1 MERNEL
7 VKKILKLMG
16 EDVLEEEQIKEI
28 KEEMNVKEL
37 EELLG
42 VLEVLGYEDEDE
54 EDEEDEDEDEGCC
67 GGKCGGN
74 CKCDKTTKNDI
85 DVEVGKLGIIEEV
98 TRQENLYE
106 KEFEASEETKATD
119 LYKEMMVM
127 AESIVAGVRVMIEG
141 GIDYNNALQLCNN
154 HIQNKQ
160 NLEIA
165 KLTQIQVQNNQI

>member
-16 EDVLEEEQIKEI
+16 EDVLREEQIKEI
-28 KEEMNVKEL
+28 KEEMDIEELKEL
-37 EELLG
+37 LK
-42 VLEVLGYEDEDE
+42 VLEVLGYEDE
-54 EDEEDEDEDEGCC
+54 EDEEEEGCC

-74 CKCDKTTKNDI
+74 CKCDKITKDDI
-85 DVEVGKLGIIEEV
+85 DVEVGKLGIAEEI

-119 LYKEMMVM
+119 LYKEMIVM

-154 HIQNKQ
+154 HIQNRQ

>member
-7 VKKILKLMG
+7 VEKILKLMG
-16 EDVLEEEQIKEI
+16 EDVLEKEQIEEI
-28 KEEMNVKEL
+28 KEKMDIEEL
-37 EELLG
+37 EELLK
-42 VLEVLGYEDEDE
+42 VLEMLRCEDE
-54 EDEEDEDEDEGCC
+54 EDEHEGCC
-67 GGKCGGN
+67 SGN
-74 CKCDKTTKNDI
+74 CKCDKVTKDDI
-85 DVEVGKLGIIEEV
+85 DVEVGKLGIVEEV

-119 LYKEMMVM
+119 LYKEMIIM

-141 GIDYNNALQLCNN
+141 GIDYSNALQLCNN
-154 HIQNKQ
+154 HIQNRQ

>member
-7 VKKILKLMG
+7 VEKILKLMG
-16 EDVLEEEQIKEI
+16 EDVLKEEQIKEI
-28 KEEMNVKEL
+28 KEEMDIKEL
-37 EELLG
+37 EELLR
-42 VLEVLGYEDEDE
+42 VLEVLEYEDE
-54 EDEEDEDEDEGCC
+54 EDEHEGCC

-74 CKCDKTTKNDI
+74 CKCDKVTKDDI
-85 DVEVGKLGIIEEV
+85 DVEVGKLGIAEEI

-119 LYKEMMVM
+119 LYKEMIVM
-127 AESIVAGVRVMIEG
+127 AESIVASVRVMIEG

-154 HIQNKQ
+154 HIQNRQ

>member
-7 VKKILKLMG
+7 VEKILKLMG
-16 EDVLEEEQIKEI
+16 EDVLKEEQIKEI
-28 KEEMNVKEL
+28 KEEMDIEELKEL
-37 EELLG
+37 LK

-54 EDEEDEDEDEGCC
+54 EDEHEGCC
-67 GGKCGGN
+67 CEKCDGN
-74 CKCDKTTKNDI
+74 CKCGKITKDDI
-85 DVEVGKLGIIEEV
+85 DVEVGKLGIAEEI

-127 AESIVAGVRVMIEG
+127 AESIVASVRVMIEG

-154 HIQNKQ
+154 HIQNRQ

>member
-7 VKKILKLMG
+7 VEKILKLMG
-16 EDVLEEEQIKEI
+16 EDALEEEQIKEI
-28 KEEMNVKEL
+28 KEEMDIKEL

-54 EDEEDEDEDEGCC
+54 EDEHEGCC

-74 CKCDKTTKNDI
+74 CKCNKITKDDI
-85 DVEVGKLGIIEEV
+85 DVEVGKLGIAEEI

-127 AESIVAGVRVMIEG
+127 AESIVASVRVMIKG
-141 GIDYNNALQLCNN
+141 GIDYNNALQLCSN
-154 HIQNKQ
+154 HIQNRQ

>member
-7 VKKILKLMG
+7 VEKILKLMG

-54 EDEEDEDEDEGCC
+54 EDEHEGC
-67 GGKCGGN
+67 CGGN
-74 CKCDKTTKNDI
+74 CKCDKITKDDI
-85 DVEVGKLGIIEEV
+85 DVEVGKLGIAEEI

-106 KEFEASEETKATD
+106 KEFEASEESD
-119 LYKEMMVM
+119 
-127 AESIVAGVRVMIEG
+127 
-141 GIDYNNALQLCNN
+141 
-154 HIQNKQ
+154 
-160 NLEIA
+160 
-165 KLTQIQVQNNQI
+165 

>member
-16 EDVLEEEQIKEI
+16 EDVLREEQIKEI
-28 KEEMNVKEL
+28 KEEMDIEELKEL
-37 EELLG
+37 LK
-42 VLEVLGYEDEDE
+42 VLEVLGYEDEEE
-54 EDEEDEDEDEGCC
+54 EDEHEGCC

-74 CKCDKTTKNDI
+74 CKCNKITKDDI
-85 DVEVGKLGIIEEV
+85 DVEVGLLGIAEEI

-106 KEFEASEETKATD
+106 KEFEASEETKAAN

-141 GIDYNNALQLCNN
+141 GIDYNNALQLCSN

>member
-7 VKKILKLMG
+7 VEKILKLMG
-16 EDVLEEEQIKEI
+16 EDVLKEEQIKEI
-28 KEEMNVKEL
+28 KEEMDIEEL
-37 EELLG
+37 EELLK
-42 VLEVLGYEDEDE
+42 VLEVLGYEDE
-54 EDEEDEDEDEGCC
+54 EDEECC
-67 GGKCGGN
+67 SGKCDGN
-74 CKCDKTTKNDI
+74 CKCDKITKDDI
-85 DVEVGKLGIIEEV
+85 DVEVGKLGIAEEI

>member
-7 VKKILKLMG
+7 VEKILKLMG
-16 EDVLEEEQIKEI
+16 EDVLKEEQIKEI
-28 KEEMNVKEL
+28 KEEMDIEEL
-37 EELLG
+37 EELLK
-42 VLEVLGYEDEDE
+42 VLEVLGYEDEEEGDE
-54 EDEEDEDEDEGCC
+54 HEGCC
-67 GGKCGGN
+67 GEKCGGN
-74 CKCDKTTKNDI
+74 CKCNKITKDDI
-85 DVEVGKLGIIEEV
+85 DVEVGKLGIAEEI

-127 AESIVAGVRVMIEG
+127 AESIVASVRVMIEG
-141 GIDYNNALQLCNN
+141 GIDYNNALQLCSN
-154 HIQNKQ
+154 HIQNRQ

>member
-16 EDVLEEEQIKEI
+16 EDVLKEEQIKEI

-54 EDEEDEDEDEGCC
+54 DEEDEHEGC
-67 GGKCGGN
+67 CGGN
-74 CKCDKTTKNDI
+74 CKCNKITKDDI
-85 DVEVGKLGIIEEV
+85 DVEVGKLGIAEEI

-106 KEFEASEETKATD
+106 KEFEASEETKATN

-141 GIDYNNALQLCNN
+141 GIDYNNALQLCSN

>member
-7 VKKILKLMG
+7 VEKILKLMG

-28 KEEMNVKEL
+28 KEEMDIEELKEL
-37 EELLG
+37 LK

-54 EDEEDEDEDEGCC
+54 EDEHEGC
-67 GGKCGGN
+67 CGGN
-74 CKCDKTTKNDI
+74 CKCDKTTKDDI

-154 HIQNKQ
+154 HIQNRQ

>member
-7 VKKILKLMG
+7 VEKILKLMG
-16 EDVLEEEQIKEI
+16 EDVLKEEQIKEI
-28 KEEMNVKEL
+28 KEEMDIEELKEL
-37 EELLG
+37 LK
-42 VLEVLGYEDEDE
+42 VLEVLGYEDE
-54 EDEEDEDEDEGCC
+54 EDEDEEDEDEGCC

-74 CKCDKTTKNDI
+74 CKCDKTTKDDI

>member
-7 VKKILKLMG
+7 VEKILKLMG
-16 EDVLEEEQIKEI
+16 EDVLKEEQIKEI
-28 KEEMNVKEL
+28 KEEMDIEELKEL
-37 EELLG
+37 LK

-54 EDEEDEDEDEGCC
+54 EDEHEGCC

-74 CKCDKTTKNDI
+74 CKCNKITKDDI
-85 DVEVGKLGIIEEV
+85 DVEVGKLGIAEEI

-127 AESIVAGVRVMIEG
+127 AESIVASVRVMIEG

-154 HIQNKQ
+154 YIQNRQ

>member
-7 VKKILKLMG
+7 GEKILKLMG
-16 EDVLEEEQIKEI
+16 EDVLKEEQIKEI
-28 KEEMNVKEL
+28 KEEMDIEELKEL
-37 EELLG
+37 LK
-42 VLEVLGYEDEDE
+42 VFEVLGYEDEDE
-54 EDEEDEDEDEGCC
+54 DEEDEHEGCC

-74 CKCDKTTKNDI
+74 CKCNKITKDDI
-85 DVEVGKLGIIEEV
+85 DVEVGLLGIAEEI

-127 AESIVAGVRVMIEG
+127 AESIVASVRVMIEG

-154 HIQNKQ
+154 HIQNRQ

>member
-16 EDVLEEEQIKEI
+16 EDVLREEQIKEI
-28 KEEMNVKEL
+28 KEEMDIEELKEL
-37 EELLG
+37 LK
-42 VLEVLGYEDEDE
+42 VLEVLGYEDEEE
-54 EDEEDEDEDEGCC
+54 EDEEEEEGCC

-74 CKCDKTTKNDI
+74 CKCDKTTKDDI

>member
-7 VKKILKLMG
+7 VEKILKLMG
-16 EDVLEEEQIKEI
+16 EDALEEEQIKEI
-28 KEEMNVKEL
+28 KEKMDIEEL
-37 EELLG
+37 EELLK
-42 VLEVLGYEDEDE
+42 VLEVLRCEDE
-54 EDEEDEDEDEGCC
+54 EDENEGCC
-67 GGKCGGN
+67 SGKCGGN
-74 CKCDKTTKNDI
+74 CKCNKVTKDDI
-85 DVEVGKLGIIEEV
+85 DVEVGKLGIAEEI

-119 LYKEMMVM
+119 LYKEMIVM
-127 AESIVAGVRVMIEG
+127 AESMVASVRVMIDG
-141 GIDYNNALQLCNN
+141 GIDYNNALQLCSN

>member
-7 VKKILKLMG
+7 VEKILKLMG
-16 EDVLEEEQIKEI
+16 EDVLKEEQIKEI

-54 EDEEDEDEDEGCC
+54 EDEHEGCC

-74 CKCDKTTKNDI
+74 CKCNKITKDDI

-119 LYKEMMVM
+119 LYKEMIIM
-127 AESIVAGVRVMIEG
+127 AESIVASVRVMIEG
-141 GIDYNNALQLCNN
+141 GIDYSNALQLCNN

>member
-7 VKKILKLMG
+7 VEKILKLMG
-16 EDVLEEEQIKEI
+16 EGSLEEEQIKEI
-28 KEEMNVKEL
+28 KEEMDIEELKEL
-37 EELLG
+37 LK

-54 EDEEDEDEDEGCC
+54 EDEHEGCC

-74 CKCDKTTKNDI
+74 CKCDKITKDDI
-85 DVEVGKLGIIEEV
+85 DVEVGKLGIAEEI

-127 AESIVAGVRVMIEG
+127 AESIVASVRVMIEG

-154 HIQNKQ
+154 HIQNRQ

>member
-7 VKKILKLMG
+7 VEKILKLMG
-16 EDVLEEEQIKEI
+16 EDVLKEEQIKEI
-28 KEEMNVKEL
+28 KEEMDIEELKEL
-37 EELLG
+37 LK
-42 VLEVLGYEDEDE
+42 VLEVLGYEDE
-54 EDEEDEDEDEGCC
+54 EDEECC
-67 GGKCGGN
+67 GGKCDGN
-74 CKCDKTTKNDI
+74 CKCDKITKDDI
-85 DVEVGKLGIIEEV
+85 DVEVGKLGIAEEI

-119 LYKEMMVM
+119 LYKEMIVM

>member
-7 VKKILKLMG
+7 VEKILKLMG
-16 EDVLEEEQIKEI
+16 EGSLEEGQIKEI

-54 EDEEDEDEDEGCC
+54 EDEDEGCC
-67 GGKCGGN
+67 GGN
-74 CKCDKTTKNDI
+74 CKCNKITKDDI
-85 DVEVGKLGIIEEV
+85 DVEVGKLGIAEEI

-119 LYKEMMVM
+119 LYKEMVTM
-127 AESIVAGVRVMIEG
+127 AESIVAGVRVMIDG
-141 GIDYNNALQLCNN
+141 GIDYNNALQLCSNL
-154 HIQNKQ
+154 IQNKQ

-165 KLTQIQVQNNQI
+165 KLNQIQVQNNQI

>member
-7 VKKILKLMG
+7 VEKILKLMG
-16 EDVLEEEQIKEI
+16 EDVLKEEQIKEI

-42 VLEVLGYEDEDE
+42 VLEVLGYEDE
-54 EDEEDEDEDEGCC
+54 EDEDEEDEDEGCC

-74 CKCDKTTKNDI
+74 CKCDKTTKDDI

>member
-7 VKKILKLMG
+7 VEKILKLMG
-16 EDVLEEEQIKEI
+16 EDVLKEEQIKEI
-28 KEEMNVKEL
+28 KEEMDIEEL
-37 EELLG
+37 EELLK

-54 EDEEDEDEDEGCC
+54 EDEGCC

-74 CKCDKTTKNDI
+74 CKCDKTTKDDI

-119 LYKEMMVM
+119 LYKEMIIM
-127 AESIVAGVRVMIEG
+127 AESIVVGVRVMIEG
-141 GIDYNNALQLCNN
+141 GIDYSNALQLCNN

>member
-7 VKKILKLMG
+7 VEKILKLMG
-16 EDVLEEEQIKEI
+16 EDVLEKEQIEEI
-28 KEEMNVKEL
+28 KEKMDIEEL
-37 EELLG
+37 EELLK
-42 VLEVLGYEDEDE
+42 VLEVLRCEDE
-54 EDEEDEDEDEGCC
+54 EDEHEGCC
-67 GGKCGGN
+67 DGN
-74 CKCDKTTKNDI
+74 CKCDKTTKDDI

-119 LYKEMMVM
+119 LYKEMIVM

-154 HIQNKQ
+154 HIQNRQ

>member
-7 VKKILKLMG
+7 VEKILKLMG
-16 EDVLEEEQIKEI
+16 EGSLEEEQIKEI
-28 KEEMNVKEL
+28 KEEMDIKEL

-42 VLEVLGYEDEDE
+42 VLEVLGYKDEDE
-54 EDEEDEDEDEGCC
+54 EDEHEGCC
-67 GGKCGGN
+67 SGKCGGN
-74 CKCDKTTKNDI
+74 CKCDKVTKDDI
-85 DVEVGKLGIIEEV
+85 DVEVGKLGIVEEV

-119 LYKEMMVM
+119 LYKEMIVM

-154 HIQNKQ
+154 HIQNRQ

>member
-7 VKKILKLMG
+7 VEKILKLMG
-16 EDVLEEEQIKEI
+16 EGSLEEEQIKEI
-28 KEEMNVKEL
+28 KEEMNIKEL

-54 EDEEDEDEDEGCC
+54 EDEDEGCC
-67 GGKCGGN
+67 GGN
-74 CKCDKTTKNDI
+74 CKCNKITKDDI
-85 DVEVGKLGIIEEV
+85 DVEVGKLGIAEEI

-154 HIQNKQ
+154 HIQNRQ

>member
-16 EDVLEEEQIKEI
+16 EDVLREEQIKEI

-54 EDEEDEDEDEGCC
+54 EDEHEGCC

-74 CKCDKTTKNDI
+74 CKCDKTTKDDI

>member
-7 VKKILKLMG
+7 VEKILKLMG
-16 EDVLEEEQIKEI
+16 EDVLKEEQIKEI
-28 KEEMNVKEL
+28 KEEMDIEELKEL
-37 EELLG
+37 LK
-42 VLEVLGYEDEDE
+42 VLEVLGYEDEGE
-54 EDEEDEDEDEGCC
+54 EDEHEGC
-67 GGKCGGN
+67 CGGN
-74 CKCDKTTKNDI
+74 CKCDKTTKDDI

>member
-7 VKKILKLMG
+7 VEKILKLMG
-16 EDVLEEEQIKEI
+16 EDVLKEEQIKEI
-28 KEEMNVKEL
+28 KEEMDIEELKEL
-37 EELLG
+37 LK

-54 EDEEDEDEDEGCC
+54 DEDEEDEHEGCC

-74 CKCDKTTKNDI
+74 CKCNKITKDDI
-85 DVEVGKLGIIEEV
+85 DVEVGLLGIAEEI

-119 LYKEMMVM
+119 LYKEMIVM

-141 GIDYNNALQLCNN
+141 GIDYNNALQLCSN

>member
-16 EDVLEEEQIKEI
+16 EDALEEEQIKEI
-28 KEEMNVKEL
+28 KEEMDVKEL

-42 VLEVLGYEDEDE
+42 VLEVLGYKDEDE
-54 EDEEDEDEDEGCC
+54 EDEEDEHEGC
-67 GGKCGGN
+67 CGGN
-74 CKCDKTTKNDI
+74 CKCDKVTKDDI
-85 DVEVGKLGIIEEV
+85 DVEVGKLGIAEEI

-119 LYKEMMVM
+119 LYKEMIVM

-154 HIQNKQ
+154 HIQNRQ

>member
-7 VKKILKLMG
+7 VEKILKLMG
-16 EDVLEEEQIKEI
+16 EDVLKEEQIKEI
-28 KEEMNVKEL
+28 KEEMDIEELKEL
-37 EELLG
+37 LK
-42 VLEVLGYEDEDE
+42 VLEVLGYEDEEE
-54 EDEEDEDEDEGCC
+54 EDEEEEEGCC

-74 CKCDKTTKNDI
+74 CKCDKTTKDDI

-119 LYKEMMVM
+119 LYKEMIIM

>member
-7 VKKILKLMG
+7 VEKILKLMG
-16 EDVLEEEQIKEI
+16 EGSLEEEQIKEI

-54 EDEEDEDEDEGCC
+54 EDEHEGCC

-74 CKCDKTTKNDI
+74 CKCDKTTKDDI

-119 LYKEMMVM
+119 LYKEMIIM
-127 AESIVAGVRVMIEG
+127 AESIVASVRVMIEG
-141 GIDYNNALQLCNN
+141 GIDYSNALQLCNN